1 MREAVGR
8 NKRIRLV
15 ASATR
20 QGGKVKARVEPEVLD
35 HDDPLAGVS
44 DLQNALYLQTD
55 LLGEIGIVQRSG
67 NLTQT
72 AYALLTDL
80 ARISQRLKEI

>member
-1 MREAVGR
+1 M
-8 NKRIRLV
+8 

-20 QGGKVKARVEPEVLD
+20 QGGKVKARIEPELLD
-35 HDDPLAGVS
+35 HDDPLAGVG

-67 NLTQT
+67 NLTHT

-80 ARISQRLKEI
+80 ARISQRLKEL

>member
-1 MREAVGR
+1 
-8 NKRIRLV
+8 
-15 ASATR
+15 
-20 QGGKVKARVEPEVLD
+20 
-35 HDDPLAGVS
+35 VS

-67 NLTQT
+67 SLTQT

-80 ARISQRLKEI
+80 ARISQRLKELR